1 MRYTARMLPSLK
13 DLEGFFE
20 WLFIG
25 SSQVAAW
32 GSVLTLIIVYYYTR
46 YTRRMMVATEAT
58 MRASQRPL
66 VQVVGVQRFG
76 EEVEVQLRNVGHG
89 PALNLCRWVARRST
103 VANGIPRRPG
113 FIAPPKHFEENSHV
127 EVLGS
132 GNEEAVDFEHR
143 MAAGKD
149 WEEVLLIIHAED
161 IQGNR
166 YQNAVKIRLSEEENR
181 MVWQSM
187 SEQLQEDA
195 MEHPLVQKLMA
206 AKSNLQERIKR

>member
-1 MRYTARMLPSLK
+1 MLPSLH
-13 DLEGFFE
+13 DLEGFVE
-20 WLFIG
+20 WMFVG
-25 SSQVAAW
+25 STQVAAW
-32 GSVLTLIIVYYYTR
+32 GGVLSLLILYYYTR

-66 VQVVGVQRFG
+66 VQVIGVERFG
-76 EEVEVQLRNVGHG
+76 EEVEVKLRNVGHG
-89 PALNLCRWVARRST
+89 PALNLCRWIAQRST

-113 FIAPPKHFEENSHV
+113 FIAPPRHFEENSHV
-127 EVLGS
+127 EVLGA
-132 GNEEAVDFEHR
+132 GGEETIDFDHR
-143 MAAGKD
+143 MAEGKD

-166 YQNAVKIRLSEEENR
+166 YQNAVKIRLGSEENR

-195 MEHPLVQKLMA
+195 MEHPLVQKLMGF
-206 AKSNLQERIKR
+206 KSNIQERMKR

>member
-1 MRYTARMLPSLK
+1 MLPSLK

-20 WLFIG
+20 WMFVG
-25 SSQVAAW
+25 STQVAAW
-32 GSVLTLIIVYYYTR
+32 GGVLSLLILYYYTR

-66 VQVVGVQRFG
+66 VQVIGVERFG
-76 EEVEVQLRNVGHG
+76 DEVEVRLRNVGHG
-89 PALNLCRWVARRST
+89 PALNLCRWIAQRTT

-127 EVLGS
+127 EVLGAN
-132 GNEEAVDFEHR
+132 GEETIDFDHR
-143 MAAGKD
+143 MAEGRD
-149 WEEVLLIIHAED
+149 WEEILLVIHAED

-166 YQNAVKIRLSEEENR
+166 YQNAVKIRLGEEENR

-187 SEQLQEDA
+187 SELLEEDA
-195 MEHPLVQKLMA
+195 QEHPLVQKLMGF
-206 AKSNLQERIKR
+206 KESVQERIKR

>member
-1 MRYTARMLPSLK
+1 MLPSLN

-20 WLFIG
+20 WMFVG
-25 SSQVAAW
+25 STQVAAW
-32 GSVLTLIIVYYYTR
+32 GGVLSLLILYYYTR

-66 VQVVGVQRFG
+66 VQVIGVERFG
-76 EEVEVQLRNVGHG
+76 DEVEVKLRNVGHG
-89 PALNLCRWVARRST
+89 PALNLCRWIAQRTT

-127 EVLGS
+127 EVLGAN
-132 GNEEAVDFEHR
+132 GEETIDFDHR
-143 MAAGKD
+143 IAEGRD

-166 YQNAVKIRLSEEENR
+166 YQNAVKIRLGDEENR

-187 SEQLQEDA
+187 SEQLEEDA
-195 MEHPLVQKLMA
+195 QEHPLVQKLMGFKDSVQQRM
-206 AKSNLQERIKR
+206 KS

>member
-1 MRYTARMLPSLK
+1 MFPSLK
-13 DLEGFFE
+13 DLEGFVE
-20 WLFIG
+20 WMFVG
-25 SSQVAAW
+25 STQVAAW
-32 GSVLTLIIVYYYTR
+32 GGVLSLLILYYYTR

-66 VQVVGVQRFG
+66 VQVIGVERFG
-76 EEVEVQLRNVGHG
+76 EEVEVKLRNVGHG
-89 PALNLCRWVARRST
+89 PALNLCRWIAQRST

-113 FIAPPKHFEENSHV
+113 FITPPKHFEENSHV
-127 EVLGS
+127 EVLGA
-132 GNEEAVDFEHR
+132 GGEETIDFDHR
-143 MAAGKD
+143 MAEGKD

-166 YQNAVKIRLSEEENR
+166 YQNAVKIRLGSEENR

-195 MEHPLVQKLMA
+195 MEHPLVQKLMGL
-206 AKSNLQERIKR
+206 KDSVQERIKR

>member
-1 MRYTARMLPSLK
+1 MLPSLQ

-20 WLFIG
+20 WMFVG
-25 SSQVAAW
+25 STQVAAW
-32 GSVLTLIIVYYYTR
+32 GGVLSLLILYYYTR

-66 VQVVGVQRFG
+66 VQVIGVERFG
-76 EEVEVQLRNVGHG
+76 EEIEVRLRNVGHG
-89 PALNLCRWVARRST
+89 PALNLCRWVAQRSAA
-103 VANGIPRRPG
+103 ANGIPRRPG

-127 EVLGS
+127 EVLGAN
-132 GNEEAVDFEHR
+132 GEETIDFEHR
-143 MAAGKD
+143 IADGRD

-166 YQNAVKIRLSEEENR
+166 YQNAVKIRLGEEENR

-195 MEHPLVQKLMA
+195 MEHPLVQKLMGF
-206 AKSNLQERIKR
+206 KDSVQERIKR